1 MTDKTMN
8 EQDDKV
14 IWLPEYENNPFCRS
28 VTPPKSMVDQFLRLR
43 RKPKYAAK
51 ERDLPPHIR
60 RFCVLRL
67 RDYMDPLTRQLDL
80 AERIDMAVLSGYVG
94 RNPSTLEYRRGLI
107 ASAESLARADTK
119 VAKPRGY
126 APSTRQSESMIGFS
140 ILGCPGMGKTVTVE
154 RVLQSYP
161 PLVEHNLGETI
172 TQVPYLKIECPSTGS
187 PKAFCLSFFHAL
199 GERLQTDFIGMLKL
213 DRKTGD
219 VLMPYVQHYAY
230 LYALGVLV
238 VDEIQH
244 LRQATQGHETLMNF
258 FVALSNAIK
267 VPVVL
272 VGTMAAL
279 DIFQLDFRSGRRA
292 SGIGNQYWDRM
303 QKDGEWDEF
312 IKEMWSYQWTRTPTA
327 LDDDISEALYD
338 ESQGVID
345 IVIKLFIFAQLRV
358 IVRAEI
364 DTQADQSEMMTA
376 DLIREVAEED
386 LKMIAPMIQALR
398 SGDKRAIERYE
409 DLKPLARHLD
419 DTILT
424 ITGQPASEIRQRL
437 ALEEATSAAAAAT
450 ADRDAAVLAIL
461 QVFKLSVTA
470 EQEILAEVR
479 RRHPSGDVATVC
491 ATAAALV
498 HARNAKPIKS
508 IKRKPAHKV
517 VVPGD
522 LRHILE
528 AATADGRTGYDA
540 FLAAG
545 VVKHP
550 LADLAA

>member
-1 MTDKTMN
+1 MSKTMS
-8 EQDDKV
+8 ERDAQI
-14 IWLPEYENNPFCRS
+14 IWLPEHESNPFCRS
-28 VTPPKSMVDQFLRLR
+28 VTPPKSMDDQVLRLW
-43 RKPKYAAK
+43 RKPKYSAK
-51 ERDLPPHIR
+51 ERNYPPHLR

-80 AERIDMAVLSGYVG
+80 AERLDMAVLSGYVG
-94 RNPSTLEYRRGLI
+94 RNPTTLEYRRGLI
-107 ASAESLARADTK
+107 ASAESLARTD
-119 VAKPRGY
+119 AKGSAPRGF
-126 APSTRQSESMIGFS
+126 APSARQSESMIGFS

-161 PLVEHNLGETI
+161 QIVEHNLGETI

-199 GERLQTDFIGMLKL
+199 GERLQTDFIGTLKL

-244 LRQATQGHETLMNF
+244 LRQASQGPEILMNF
-258 FVALSNAIK
+258 FVAMSNAIK

-292 SGIGNQYWDRM
+292 SGIGNQYWDRL
-303 QKDGEWDEF
+303 QKDAEWDAF
-312 IKEMWSYQWTRTPTA
+312 IKEMWSYQWTREPTA
-327 LDDDISEALYD
+327 LDEDISEALYD

-345 IVIKLFIFAQLRV
+345 IVIKLFIFTQLRV
-358 IVRAEI
+358 IVTAEA
-364 DTQADQSEMMTA
+364 DEEADQSEAMTA
-376 DLIREVAEED
+376 DLIHEVASQD
-386 LKMIAPMIQALR
+386 LRMIAPMIQALR
-398 SGDKRAIERYE
+398 SGDQRAIERFE
-409 DLKPLARHLD
+409 DLKPLARHLE

-437 ALEEATSAAAAAT
+437 ALKEAAAEAAAAS

-461 QVFKLSVTA
+461 KVSKLSVAA
-470 EQEILAEVR
+470 EREILAEVR
-479 RRHPSGDVATVC
+479 RRHPSGDIATVC
-491 ATAAALV
+491 VAAAELAK
-498 HARNAKPIKS
+498 ARDAKPIKPA
-508 IKRKPAHKV
+508 KRKPADQV

-522 LRHILE
+522 LRDILQ
-528 AATADGRTGYDA
+528 AATAEGRTGYDA